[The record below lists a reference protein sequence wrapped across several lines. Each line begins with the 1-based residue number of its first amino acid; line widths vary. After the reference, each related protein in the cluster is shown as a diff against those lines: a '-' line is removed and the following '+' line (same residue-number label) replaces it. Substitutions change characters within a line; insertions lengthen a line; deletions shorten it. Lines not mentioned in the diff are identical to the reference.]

1 MSLRLAGARLA
12 AIALA
17 ALAAAGCAKPPEE
30 TRLRFTA
37 MGTLVDVTIYGTRSE
52 DARAAAGQVERLFH
66 RLHAEWDP
74 WGEGALGRLN
84 SRLGG
89 GASARPD
96 ADLSGLLT
104 RAAQIAQAA
113 EGRFDP
119 AVGSL
124 VRLWGFSRD
133 EAMRDAPPTDE
144 EVRAALAAAR
154 PLTEVMGEDG
164 TLRGDPGMALDLGGF
179 AKGVAVQRAVDLL
192 LAEGINHA
200 IVNAGGDLRA
210 VGRHG
215 DRPWRVGVRETR
227 GPGVLA
233 LIEIAG
239 DESVFTSGDYE
250 RYFIHEGRR
259 YHHIL
264 DPRTGYPARGLA
276 SVTVIHPDAGLA
288 DAAATALFVAG
299 AEDWPAVA
307 AALGMDLVMVVTDDD
322 GIEMSPAM
330 EPRLQFP
337 GEEPPVRVRP
347 LP

>member
-1 MSLRLAGARLA
+1 
-12 AIALA
+12 
-17 ALAAAGCAKPPEE
+17 
-30 TRLRFTA
+30 
-37 MGTLVDVTIYGTRSE
+37 MGDDGVLL
-52 DARAAAGQVERLFH
+52 GQ
-66 RLHAEWDP
+66 
-74 WGEGALGRLN
+74 
-84 SRLGG
+84 
-89 GASARPD
+89 
-96 ADLSGLLT
+96 
-104 RAAQIAQAA
+104 
-113 EGRFDP
+113 
-119 AVGSL
+119 
-124 VRLWGFSRD
+124 
-133 EAMRDAPPTDE
+133 
-144 EVRAALAAAR
+144 
-154 PLTEVMGEDG
+154 
-164 TLRGDPGMALDLGGF
+164 PGMALDLGGF

-192 LAEGINHA
+192 LAQGIEHA

-215 DRPWRVGVRETR
+215 DRPWRVGVRDTR

-250 RYFIHEGRR
+250 RYFMHEGRR

-299 AEDWPAVA
+299 PGEWPGVA
-307 AALGMDLVMVVTDDD
+307 SALGTDMVMVVTDDG

-330 EPRLQFP
+330 EPRIRFP
-337 GEEPPVRVRP
+337 GEKPPVRVRR